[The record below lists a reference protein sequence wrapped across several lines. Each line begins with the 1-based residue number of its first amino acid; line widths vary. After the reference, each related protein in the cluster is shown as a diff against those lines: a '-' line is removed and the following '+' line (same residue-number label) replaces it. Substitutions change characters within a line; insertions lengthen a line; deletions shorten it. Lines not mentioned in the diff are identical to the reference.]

1 MCARRVSEAGTTLV
15 EVMVAALIV
24 LTGVLATAEL
34 ISLSTAHNLLARN
47 ATVATILAEQKL
59 EQLRALAWGFDASG
73 LPVSDLATDTTT
85 DPESPSGGT
94 GLRPSPATAL
104 QANTPGYVDHVSAGG
119 RIVGRSAQPPATAV
133 YTRRWSIEPVVTSP
147 EGAVVIQVLVSP
159 IRDRGGADQ
168 GNVGRLP
175 GEARVATVKVR
186 KPR

>member
-1 MCARRVSEAGTTLV
+1 VCVHRGSEAGTTLV
-15 EVMVAALIV
+15 EVLAAALIM

-47 ATVATILAEQKL
+47 STVATILAEQKL

-104 QANTPGYVDHVSAGG
+104 QTNTPGYVDHVSAGG
-119 RIVGRSAQPPATAV
+119 RIVGRGVQPPPTAV

-147 EGAVVIQVLVSP
+147 VGALVIQVLVSP
-159 IRDRGGADQ
+159 IRDRGRADQ

-186 KPR
+186 TPR